1 VSPDVSAIVVSFNA
15 KQPLLSC
22 LRALHA
28 QPERLLEV
36 LVVDNASADGSAAA
50 VQLAFPSATVIE
62 NPTNEG
68 FARANNRGLR
78 QAKGRYVLFLNPDAD
93 MGAGALVTL
102 ARHLDDHPRVA
113 AVGPRTR
120 NPDGSS
126 QVSFGPRLT
135 PIDEWRQ
142 RRLVRGVK
150 RGDPRARAEAERLAS
165 SEASPDWISA
175 SCLLARAEALR
186 AVSGFD
192 EAFFLYEED
201 VDLCVRL
208 RCAGWE
214 ISFTPAAE
222 VVHRLGASMAAA
234 DSLARVEY
242 QKSHLRYYKKHNG
255 ALQTA
260 ALRGLLAATALSRLL
275 LALLAGSAAEA
286 RVQRQILRL
295 ALALGG
301 RP

>member
-1 VSPDVSAIVVSFNA
+1 MSAKDVSAVVVSFNA
-15 KQPLLSC
+15 REPLLSC
-22 LRALHA
+22 LRTLHA

-50 VQLAFPSATVIE
+50 VRQAFPAAAVIE

-78 QAKGRYVLFLNPDAD
+78 EARGRYVLFLNPDAELS
-93 MGAGALVTL
+93 GGALAAL

-120 NPDGSS
+120 NADGSV

-135 PIDEWRQ
+135 PLAEWRQ
-142 RRLVRGVK
+142 RRLVLGVK
-150 RGDPRARAEAERLAS
+150 RGDPRARAEAERLAA
-165 SEASPDWISA
+165 SEAQPDWVSA

-208 RCAGWE
+208 RDAGWQVA
-214 ISFTPAAE
+214 FTPAAE
-222 VVHRLGASMAAA
+222 VVHRLGVSMATA
-234 DSLARVEY
+234 DALARIEY
-242 QKSHLRYYKKHNG
+242 QRSHLLYYRKHNG
-255 ALQTA
+255 LPRTA
-260 ALRGLLAATALSRLL
+260 ALRGLLALTSALRLGWA
-275 LALLAGSAAEA
+275 LASGAAGEA
-286 RVQRQILRL
+286 RVQREILRL
-295 ALALGG
+295 ALAIV
-301 RP
+301 